1 MKWNSRLLD
10 EIAQG
15 ANIKNK
21 EAKQKAAD
29 KIAARIKDGDVIG
42 VGSGSTSLL
51 AMQSIARRVAAEK
64 LSVRVIP
71 TSLEMNFACQ
81 YFKLSVTDLSFE
93 KPHWCFDGADE
104 VDGDRNLNKG
114 RGGALFK
121 EKLIM
126 SSCAERYILIDSS
139 KLVTTLATNFPV
151 PVEIH
156 PSSVSYVEY
165 ELAKLGSS
173 QVRVRLAGGKDGPL
187 FTENA
192 CLILDVYFKE
202 VYNGLE
208 KDIKS
213 ITGVL
218 ESGLFQGYN
227 PILLTS

>member
-1 MKWNSRLLD
+1 
-10 EIAQG
+10 
-15 ANIKNK
+15 
-21 EAKQKAAD
+21 
-29 KIAARIKDGDVIG
+29 
-42 VGSGSTSLL
+42 
-51 AMQSIARRVAAEK
+51 
-64 LSVRVIP
+64 
-71 TSLEMNFACQ
+71 
-81 YFKLSVTDLSFE
+81 
-93 KPHWCFDGADE
+93 
-104 VDGDRNLNKG
+104 
-114 RGGALFK
+114 
-121 EKLIM
+121 
-126 SSCAERYILIDSS
+126 
-139 KLVTTLATNFPV
+139 
-151 PVEIH
+151 
-156 PSSVSYVEY
+156 SVSYVEY